1 MKKILFILLF
11 ANVILV
17 KAQQKPRFCGT
28 KTPAIPYKISDKN
41 MRTFLQNETQLTTP
55 LCIKL
60 YFTVFAENN
69 GSSRAT
75 LDSEIYRQLQNT
87 VNQYAP
93 HGICFLLGG
102 IRQIDNSDLN
112 FHDADTEESE
122 LNPYIVAG
130 YLNVF
135 VHRNLVYGEDLL
147 NGIAYDI
154 PNTDAYISLV
164 GSTLDDPNNLTT
176 MAHEFG
182 HVFGLYHTFETAY
195 GAESVS
201 RTNSCKDC
209 EDDGD
214 LLCSTPADP
223 DDENNYLG
231 LNTTNPGC
239 VYTGTKLDECNA
251 LYTPDVT
258 NIMAYGLRFC
268 RNSFTPEQGD
278 RMRYVLVNNSPFL
291 AIIAQDVFTVF
302 GSLTFSS
309 GVWSGI
315 GRDLYH
321 VSPNGGTFIVNGT
334 ANFTMQSKKVLINSN
349 ARLSPS
355 NGGKIHLKPNP
366 YCN

>member
-1 MKKILFILLF
+1 MKKLIFMLFFL
-11 ANVILV
+11 NVISV
-17 KAQQKPRFCGT
+17 EAQEKPRACGT
-28 KTPAIPYKISDKN
+28 KTPKTPYRISSQN
-41 MRTFLQNETQLTTP
+41 MATFLQNEAQLSTP

-93 HGICFLLGG
+93 HGICFVLGG
-102 IRQIDNSDLN
+102 IRQINNSDLN
-112 FHDADTEESE
+112 FQDAGTEEDE
-122 LNPYIVAG
+122 LDPYKVAG

-135 VHRNLVYGEDLL
+135 VHLNLVDGASLL

-154 PNTDAYISLV
+154 PNTGAYISLV
-164 GSTLDDPNNLTT
+164 GSTLDDTNNLTT
-176 MAHEFG
+176 MAHELG
-182 HVFGLYHTFETAY
+182 HVFGLYHTFEPAF

-209 EDDGD
+209 DDDGD

-223 DDENNYLG
+223 DDANNYLG
-231 LNTTNPGC
+231 NNTTNPGC
-239 VYTGTKLDECNA
+239 VYTGAKLDECNA
-251 LYTPDVT
+251 VYMPDVT
-258 NIMAYGLRFC
+258 NIMAYGLRSC
-268 RNSFTPEQGD
+268 RNNFTSGQGD

-291 AIIAQDVFTVF
+291 VVIAHETYTEF
-302 GSLTFSS
+302 GSQTYSS

-321 VSPNGGTFIVNGT
+321 VFPNGGIFTVNGT
-334 ANFTMQSKKVLINSN
+334 ANFTMQAKKVQINSN
-349 ARLSPS
+349 ARFSPS
-355 NGGKIHLKPNP
+355 NGGRIHLKPNL